1 MSSPVSFAQ
10 LVLVQI
16 AQRLDLYHQG
26 HRHPDVDMKLAK
38 SIGWSP
44 DKGPFQAFLAMERH
58 HRTGKH
64 GGRRVPPR
72 LLMHTIKHPSYMDS
86 IINSGQS
93 RSQKGGRGKGM
104 TVAASESSRSMP
116 TATESKP
123 SSAGTGG
130 SGHGRVTGGAPQGG
144 ASRHRHHHHH
154 HHHHLDMHALSD
166 DRTDQDAQG
175 HDDVGIYPP
184 LAEPVLERERSMGS
198 VQKSRKKTIPPLSP
212 VHIPGIDDEAGAH
225 GVPFT
230 VNAKRQRG
238 GGYEERRKPLGLMR
252 RGGVRA
258 DKDDGDAGAASV
270 AVGVDDEC
278 GEKDENAVARRSGR
292 PLSGATMELSP
303 DEAIAVIPPRTLPP
317 PATPGLPP
325 PTPSASAPPLLHK
338 REAERV
344 GVASK
349 EVKYR
354 ARSRSV
360 INLSLSSSSSS
371 SSEPGGSR
379 FTINASIRGEH
390 VHFYMEQRGAAAA
403 KRGDAK
409 SPRRKSQTTEA
420 FPKSTTHDL
429 LNELVPGGVL
439 FSGEVEVYSGGS
451 VEGFRSGGEARR
463 DHEDAASPKKS
474 KAVTQE
480 STSTLHHYTVWAHS
494 ADQHPHK
501 TK

>member
-154 HHHHLDMHALSD
+154 HHQSRPAS
-166 DRTDQDAQG
+166 
-175 HDDVGIYPP
+175 PP
-184 LAEPVLERERSMGS
+184 KTGS
-198 VQKSRKKTIPPLSP
+198 VGKRVSERVILHTIFACKFKIQDL
-212 VHIPGIDDEAGAH
+212 
-225 GVPFT
+225 
-230 VNAKRQRG
+230 
-238 GGYEERRKPLGLMR
+238 
-252 RGGVRA
+252 GVR
-258 DKDDGDAGAASV
+258 
-270 AVGVDDEC
+270 
-278 GEKDENAVARRSGR
+278 
-292 PLSGATMELSP
+292 
-303 DEAIAVIPPRTLPP
+303 
-317 PATPGLPP
+317 
-325 PTPSASAPPLLHK
+325 PS
-338 REAERV
+338 
-344 GVASK
+344 
-349 EVKYR
+349 
-354 ARSRSV
+354 
-360 INLSLSSSSSS
+360 I
-371 SSEPGGSR
+371 
-379 FTINASIRGEH
+379 
-390 VHFYMEQRGAAAA
+390 
-403 KRGDAK
+403 
-409 SPRRKSQTTEA
+409 
-420 FPKSTTHDL
+420 
-429 LNELVPGGVL
+429 
-439 FSGEVEVYSGGS
+439 
-451 VEGFRSGGEARR
+451 
-463 DHEDAASPKKS
+463 
-474 KAVTQE
+474 
-480 STSTLHHYTVWAHS
+480 STLYGRNS
-494 ADQHPHK
+494 AIHPPNPK
-501 TK
+501 P